1 MIPGAV
7 AASIEPG
14 PAITRTMTRPNVAP
28 ARRWVAALA
37 ILLGV
42 GVAPAQADF
51 CGRVV
56 SVHDGDTVT
65 ILSGGVERRV
75 RLVGIDAPE
84 RGQPYGSV
92 ARRGLAARIAGRDV
106 QVIERGADSYGRTLA
121 RLRIG
126 GADVNALQVRDGFA
140 WVFRRFE
147 SDPALIALED
157 EARAARR
164 GLWRDPE
171 PVPPWVW
178 RERHPP
184 KPVPRG
190 VGSAGA
196 PTAAQGE
203 RR

>member
-1 MIPGAV
+1 
-7 AASIEPG
+7 
-14 PAITRTMTRPNVAP
+14 MTRPGI
-28 ARRWVAALA
+28 ARTRRRVAALVV
-37 ILLGV
+37 LLCV
-42 GVAPAQADF
+42 GVAPALADF

-56 SVHDGDTVT
+56 NVHDGDTVT

-84 RGQPYGSV
+84 RGQPHGSA

-147 SDPALIALED
+147 NDPALIALED

-184 KPVPRG
+184 RPVPRG
-190 VGSAGA
+190 AGSAGA
-196 PTAAQGE
+196 AATAPGE

>member
-1 MIPGAV
+1 
-7 AASIEPG
+7 
-14 PAITRTMTRPNVAP
+14 MTRPNVAA
-28 ARRWVAALA
+28 ARRWVAAFVV
-37 ILLGV
+37 LLFV
-42 GVAPAQADF
+42 GPGPARADF

-84 RGQPYGSV
+84 RGQPYGSA
-92 ARRGLAARIAGRDV
+92 ARRVLSARIAGRDV
-106 QVIERGADSYGRTLA
+106 QAIERGADSYGRTLA
-121 RLRIG
+121 RLRVD

-147 SDPALIALED
+147 NDPALIVLED

-164 GLWRDPE
+164 GLWADPE
-171 PVPPWVW
+171 PVPPWAW

-184 KPVPRG
+184 KPAPRSRATPAAS
-190 VGSAGA
+190 VAG
-196 PTAAQGE
+196 PGD
-203 RR
+203 RS

>member
-1 MIPGAV
+1 
-7 AASIEPG
+7 
-14 PAITRTMTRPNVAP
+14 MTRPNVAP
-28 ARRWVAALA
+28 ARRWVAAFVV
-37 ILLGV
+37 LLFVGV
-42 GVAPAQADF
+42 GPAQADF

-65 ILSGGVERRV
+65 VLSGGVERRV

-84 RGQPYGSV
+84 RGQPYGSA

-157 EARAARR
+157 EAKAARR

-184 KPVPRG
+184 KPAPRG
-190 VGSAGA
+190 RPAPAASAAG
-196 PTAAQGE
+196 PWE
-203 RR
+203 RS